1 GDGGAARFTPAAS
14 AARREA
20 GAAFPLS
27 YVQERLWLIQQRDG
41 GRAYNMNGA
50 LVLDGPLS
58 MAALQAAFDGLVA
71 RHETL
76 RTRFEIAAG
85 SDTPSQFVDAP
96 RAVALPVH
104 EIVEADLHAA
114 LERHG
119 GIEFDLRRAP
129 LMDVRVLRITPRR
142 HVVSIV

>member
-1 GDGGAARFTPAAS
+1 M
-14 AARREA
+14 
-20 GAAFPLS
+20 
-27 YVQERLWLIQQRDG
+27 QERLWLIQQRDG

-58 MAALQAAFDGLVA
+58 MAALQAAFDGWSRVTRRCA
-71 RHETL
+71 RA
-76 RTRFEIAAG
+76 FEIAAG

-119 GIEFDLRRAP
+119 GIEFDLRRA
-129 LMDVRVLRITPRR
+129 R
-142 HVVSIV
+142 